1 MKQHQYRVTVE
12 YLAGHEG
19 NAVQQAPLQFDA
31 PNHDDIFKII
41 HLVQE
46 KRNLT
51 PEQAMRFVTGLKLM
65 TEVIMEERKHPF
77 FADLNPIVAELMAV
91 VKGKKK
97 TAVEE

>member
-12 YLAGHEG
+12 YLADHEG

-31 PNHDDIFKII
+31 TNHDDIFKII

-51 PEQAMRFVTGLKLM
+51 PEQAMRFVTG
-65 TEVIMEERKHPF
+65 
-77 FADLNPIVAELMAV
+77 
-91 VKGKKK
+91 
-97 TAVEE
+97 